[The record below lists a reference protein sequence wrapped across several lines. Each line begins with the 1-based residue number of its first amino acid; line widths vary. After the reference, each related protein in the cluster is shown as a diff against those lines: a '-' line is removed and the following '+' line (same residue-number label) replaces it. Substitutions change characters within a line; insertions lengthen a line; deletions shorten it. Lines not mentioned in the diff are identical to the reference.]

1 MHFRGQKKTLGDV
14 SLSDYIETGSDGSPL
29 SFMDV
34 ICSQED
40 LAEQYTERE
49 TVEKLH
55 RAVGLALDLAG
66 SIISAYA
73 PEGDDTMFYTGAGC
87 IIAGAT
93 IVLAAAIPTVFVGY
107 ARMNKGIDQ
116 FNMAQA
122 SAKPQAYWTIQG
134 SQNGVGLALHF

>member
-49 TVEKLH
+49 TMEKLH
-55 RAVGLALDLAG
+55 RAVGLALDHREAQ
-66 SIISAYA
+66 
-73 PEGDDTMFYTGAGC
+73 
-87 IIAGAT
+87 IIALRYGFGNRDPLTQHEVAD
-93 IVLAAAIPTVFVGY
+93 L
-107 ARMNKGIDQ
+107 MGI
-116 FNMAQA
+116 
-122 SAKPQAYWTIQG
+122 SRSYVSRIEKK
-134 SQNGVGLALHF
+134 ALQKLREFMKD